1 MILDLARKLNSID
14 SDLSLTISASNS
26 GTVTFG
32 VRSDY
37 IGDLYTYSSTST
49 SECYEKILNFIDC
62 LEDSDKFDELV
73 NEILEVPMEV

>member
-14 SDLSLTISASNS
+14 SDLSITISASNE
-26 GTVTFG
+26 GVYTFG
-32 VRSDY
+32 VYSSF
-37 IGDLYTYSSTST
+37 IGDLYTYSSTSA